1 MQIQKLCSHPNRKK
15 KLMSNIAYVATDG
28 RTSVLSCNSTVC
40 KNAAKQIPP
49 DACVF
54 DETVYVFYSKMLT
67 LQNPERRAT
76 HLFVPYREAVI
87 YVLDKHTSLSET
99 PCTSLRWR

>member
-1 MQIQKLCSHPNRKK
+1 
-15 KLMSNIAYVATDG
+15 MSNITYAAPDG
-28 RTSVLSCNSTVC
+28 STSVLSCKSVVC
-40 KNAAKQIPP
+40 KNAVKQILPET
-49 DACVF
+49 CVF
-54 DETVYVFYSKMLT
+54 DETVYYFYSKILT
-67 LQNPERRAT
+67 LQNPEGRAT